1 MHLLLVLL
9 LGGLSCLAVQGGLLT
24 SSLAYQIERDLD
36 SKTTTEQTYTKR
48 IAVAKPILF
57 FLLAKLLAYTTLG
70 FLLGWLGSMLQLT
83 PISRALLQIGIGI
96 FIGLTALRLLTN
108 HPWLRFFTFEPPRPI
123 TKAIRKISKGDY
135 GWITPLLLGLMT
147 VLIPC
152 GVTQAM
158 MAVAM
163 GSGDPILGAGIMLA
177 FTLGT
182 SPVFFSIAYF
192 ATKLG
197 SRLEKA
203 FSRFVAVVML
213 VLGITTIVGGANILG
228 LPILLNEALPISNT
242 GASIGPALAKRE
254 PISPTAAVL
263 QAGFGC
269 PCCKNRFSSSK
280 PNPPLY
286 GPTLPTN
293 TPLPP
298 SESMSKLTSVI
309 TLYAK
314 NDGYEPRELIA
325 PANQQVT
332 LNIITQDTYSCSLAF
347 VIPSLNVQL
356 ILPPSGTTSLDI
368 PPQKPGTVIPF
379 SCSMGMYTG
388 KITFK

>member
-1 MHLLLVLL
+1 LNHK
-9 LGGLSCLAVQGGLLT
+9 ANH
-24 SSLAYQIERDLD
+24 
-36 SKTTTEQTYTKR
+36 KT
-48 IAVAKPILF
+48 
-57 FLLAKLLAYTTLG
+57 
-70 FLLGWLGSMLQLT
+70 
-83 PISRALLQIGIGI
+83 
-96 FIGLTALRLLTN
+96 
-108 HPWLRFFTFEPPRPI
+108 
-123 TKAIRKISKGDY
+123 IRKKSKVIMVE
-135 GWITPLLLGLMT
+135 ITPLLLGLMT

-182 SPVFFSIAYF
+182 SPIFFSIAYF

-213 VLGITTIVGGANILG
+213 ILGVTTIVSGSNILG
-228 LPILLNEALPISNT
+228 LPILLSEALPIS
-242 GASIGPALAKRE
+242 SIGDSFGPALAQQE
-254 PISPTAAVL
+254 PASPTAAVL

-269 PCCKNRFSSSK
+269 PCCKNRFSSAK
-280 PNPPLY
+280 PNQPQY
-286 GPTLPTN
+286 GPAIPTT

-298 SESMSKLTSVI
+298 SESTSKSTSTI

-314 NDGYEPRELIA
+314 NEGYEPSELIA

-356 ILPPSGTTSLDI
+356 ILPPSGTTSINI

-388 KITFK
+388 KIIFK